1 MPDKVKILYVANF
14 SYKYFGNAL
23 NMLYFINSIC
33 WREEE
38 IFEQHQEIQK
48 SIQKKITE
56 FEMEEENQL
65 NVNR

>member
-1 MPDKVKILYVANF
+1 
-14 SYKYFGNAL
+14 
-23 NMLYFINSIC
+23 MLYFINSIC